1 MYIMKCDRC
10 GKEEKIKSM
19 LPIFGKEDDPRGG
32 KKYSIAALGEFR
44 EITLCQDCEAALEK
58 WIEDYTCEVK
68 PRCDNCKYGD
78 YNIEDEPCKS
88 CNWGSNWQR
97 EV

>member
-19 LPIFGKEDDPRGG
+19 LPIFGKEDDPRSG
-32 KKYSIAALGEFR
+32 KKYGITALGEFQ
-44 EITLCQDCEAALEK
+44 EITLCPDCEAELEK
-58 WIEDYTCEVK
+58 WIEDYTREAE

-78 YNIEDEPCKS
+78 IGVEVEPCKS
-88 CNWGSNWQR
+88 CNFRSNW
-97 EV
+97 ELE